1 MPPLYF
7 LQAGGFRCIH
17 DTSCFAILR
26 RLLAACVPQ
35 GIGRFPAIVIA
46 YRIAFAGIRLTVH
59 NKFATSEPIRIQ
71 YFCVAH

>member
-7 LQAGGFRCIH
+7 LQAGGSRCIH
-17 DTSCFAILR
+17 DPSCFAILR
-26 RLLAACVPQ
+26 RLIAVCLPQ
-35 GIGRFPAIVIA
+35 EIGRFPTITIA
-46 YRIAFAGIRLTVH
+46 YRIAFANIRLTVH